1 MTLPFRAI
9 IFDFDGVIAD
19 TEPFHFKAFRKVL
32 AEEGMTLTEKEYYR
46 KYLGVDD
53 LGCFKSVLA
62 SHGRRPGTEK
72 IASLM
77 ARKSCIYTDNIMK
90 KLSFIPGV
98 IAFVKRAA
106 KRYPLAI
113 ASCALRQEIL
123 MILRKAGIDKAFQV
137 IVSAEDISR
146 GKPDPEGFLKA
157 LKNLNRTGNIRRSG
171 KPIKPHECLV
181 IEDSPFGIE
190 GAGRAGMP
198 CLAIA
203 TSYTA
208 KDLTEARAVR
218 RNFLGLTP
226 SSLEKLFQSC
236 KAP

>member
-32 AEEGMTLTEKEYYR
+32 AEEGMGLTEKDYYG

-53 LGCFKSVLA
+53 LGCFKGVLA

-98 IAFVKRAA
+98 IAFVKSAA

-123 MILRKAGIDKAFQV
+123 MILMKGGIDKAFQV

-181 IEDSPFGIE
+181 IEDSPFGVE
-190 GAGRAGMP
+190 GAGRAGMQ
-198 CLAIA
+198 CLALA

-208 KDLTEARAVR
+208 KDLTDACVVR
-218 RNFLGLTP
+218 RNFVGLTP

>member
-19 TEPFHFKAFRKVL
+19 TEPFHFKAFQKVL
-32 AEEGMTLTEKEYYR
+32 ADEGMTLTERDYYG

-62 SHGRRPGTEK
+62 SYGRRPGPKK
-72 IASLM
+72 IASLIR
-77 ARKSCIYTDNIMK
+77 RKSCIYTENIIK

-98 IAFVKRAA
+98 ITFVKRAA

-113 ASCALRQEIL
+113 ASCALRQEIV
-123 MILRKAGIDKAFQV
+123 MILRKGGIDNAFQV

-157 LKNLNRTGNIRRSG
+157 LKNLNRTGKIRRSG
-171 KPIKPHECLV
+171 KPLKPQECLV
-181 IEDSPFGIE
+181 IEDSPFGVE
-190 GAGRAGMP
+190 GARRAGMP
-198 CLAIA
+198 CLAVA
-203 TSYTA
+203 SSYTVKNLA
-208 KDLTEARAVR
+208 GARVVR
-218 RNFLGLTP
+218 KNFLGLTP
-226 SSLEKLFQSC
+226 SSLEKLFLSG
-236 KAP
+236 KAH

>member
-1 MTLPFRAI
+1 MTLPVRAI

-19 TEPFHFKAFRKVL
+19 TEPFHLKAFRKVL
-32 AEEGMTLTEKEYYR
+32 ADEGITLTEREYYE

-62 SHGRRPGTEK
+62 SYGRRPGPNK

-77 ARKSCIYTDNIMK
+77 ARKSCLFKENILK
-90 KLSFIPGV
+90 KLSFVPGV
-98 IAFVKRAA
+98 IPFVKRAA

-157 LKNLNRTGNIRRSG
+157 LKNLNKTGKILRLG
-171 KPIKPHECLV
+171 KPIKPQECLV
-181 IEDSPFGIE
+181 VEDSPFGIE
-190 GAGRAGMP
+190 GARRAGMP

-208 KDLTEARAVR
+208 KDLTEARIVR

-226 SSLEKLFQSC
+226 SSLEKLFRSC